1 MGMSDH
7 VNEAIQAHDSV
18 YDFVCRDSN
27 NTAAIMVLAMA
38 IEELGNSI
46 GTGLMEIATELNV
59 IDATLWA
66 VNEKNRNSKKGG

>member
-38 IEELGNSI
+38 IEELGNLGI
-46 GTGLMEIATELNV
+46 GLMEIAAELNNLSQ
-59 IDATLWA
+59 TLYDI
-66 VNEKNRNSKKGG
+66 NEKNRNSKKGG